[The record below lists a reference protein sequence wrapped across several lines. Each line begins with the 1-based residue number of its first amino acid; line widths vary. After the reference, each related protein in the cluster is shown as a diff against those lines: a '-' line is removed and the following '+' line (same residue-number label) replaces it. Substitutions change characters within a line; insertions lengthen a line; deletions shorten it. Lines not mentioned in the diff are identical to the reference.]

1 MLGLRKVIKD
11 TEIEQQMQGVT
22 KMNFKAILMP
32 LDVLKKIN

>member
-11 TEIEQQMQGVT
+11 TEIEQQCVT
-22 KMNFKAILMP
+22 KMNSKAISMP